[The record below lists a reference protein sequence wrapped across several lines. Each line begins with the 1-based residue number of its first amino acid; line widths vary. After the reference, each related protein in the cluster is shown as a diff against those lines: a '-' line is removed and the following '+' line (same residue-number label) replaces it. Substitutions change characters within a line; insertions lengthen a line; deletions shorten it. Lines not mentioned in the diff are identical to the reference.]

1 MSVRT
6 TVTLDDDVAVALE
19 EIRSGTSLGVSEAVN
34 VLARRGVA
42 AWRAAGRHREPFRQ
56 RTASIGLRVD
66 VSNTREVLDLLD
78 ADPGPRTGP
87 ATGVDGR

>member
-1 MSVRT
+1 MRT

-19 EIRSGTSLGVSEAVN
+19 QLRAEESLGVSEAVN

-42 AWRAAGRHREPFRQ
+42 ARRAAGRNRTPFRQ

-66 VSNTREVLDLLD
+66 VTNTGEVLEVLDSGT
-78 ADPGPRTGP
+78 A
-87 ATGVDGR
+87 GR